1 MRRPQPPAYSCG
13 VAEFHLSHCH
23 APTECRTAYASW
35 RGFESPLRKQE
46 TISSCALGGH
56 RIYWTV
62 EAGNPEEAHAQLPPF
77 LAERT
82 EVNEVTAVAI
92 P

>member
-1 MRRPQPPAYSCG
+1 MLAHRHEAR
-13 VAEFHLSHCH
+13 
-23 APTECRTAYASW
+23 ECRTVYAAW
-35 RGFESPLRKQE
+35 RGFQSPLRR
-46 TISSCALGGH
+46 TPAMASCAQGGH

-62 EAGNPEEAHAQLPPF
+62 EAGDEQLALAQLPPF

-82 EVNEVTAVAI
+82 EVSEISEVPI

>member
-1 MRRPQPPAYSCG
+1 M
-13 VAEFHLSHCH
+13 AEFLLSQRH
-23 APTECRTAYASW
+23 APSECRTAYASW
-35 RGFESPLRKQE
+35 RGFESPLRRQK

-62 EAGNPEEAHAQLPPF
+62 EAGNLEDALAQLPPF

-82 EVNEVTAVAI
+82 EVSEVTAVAI